1 MIKAPPTPKGFRD
14 ILPEYAKKR
23 REVINQIVEVLENL
37 GFVPIETPTIEFAE
51 TLTGKYGDEEKL
63 IYKFTDRGGRELAL
77 RYDLTVPF
85 ARFVAS
91 NLNLIGKDPFRR
103 YQIGQ
108 VFRGEN
114 PQAGRFREFTQ
125 IDFDVAGS
133 TDIEEEA
140 KIIACAVK
148 SARNAGIKS
157 AAMAINDREN
167 FSGIPANVI
176 RAFDKIHKIKK
187 EGVVEELKTQKLTD
201 VEIAKYLNKLLNAK
215 PTEKLKNIF
224 AILET
229 KYEMKLDREFFFDS
243 SLARGLDYYTGPIF
257 ELKADSNLASLS
269 LGAGGR
275 YDNLIET
282 FVNPAGGGAG
292 KKIPAVGFSVGL
304 DRLIEAL

>member
-14 ILPEYAKKR
+14 ILPENAKKR
-23 REVINQIVEVLENL
+23 REVISLIIEVLENL
-37 GFVPIETPTIEFAE
+37 GFVPIETPTVEFAE

-91 NLNLIGKDPFRR
+91 NLNLIGKVPFRR

-140 KIIACAVK
+140 KIIACAIK
-148 SARNAGIKS
+148 SARNAGLNDAI
-157 AAMAINDREN
+157 MAINDREN
-167 FSGIPANVI
+167 FANIPINVI
-176 RAFDKIHKIKK
+176 RAYDKIHKIKK
-187 EGVVEELKTQKLTD
+187 EGVIDELKAQNLQQDSIEKFLD
-201 VEIAKYLNKLLNAK
+201 MLINSK
-215 PTEKLKNIF
+215 PTENLKKIF
-224 AILET
+224 EILSAQ
-229 KYEMKLDREFFFDS
+229 YGLSLDHEFFFDP
-243 SLARGLDYYTGPIF
+243 SLARGLDYYTGAIF
-257 ELKADSNLASLS
+257 ELKANPDLSSLS
-269 LGAGGR
+269 IGAGGR
-275 YDNLIET
+275 YDNLIEV
-282 FVNPAGGGAG
+282 FSG
-292 KKIPAVGFSVGL
+292 KKIPAVGFSFGL
-304 DRLIEAL
+304 DRLIESIQ

>member
-1 MIKAPPTPKGFRD
+1 MKAPPTPKGFRD
-14 ILPEYAKKR
+14 ILPQYAKKR
-23 REVINQIVEVLENL
+23 REVINQIVEVLESL
-37 GFVPIETPTIEFAE
+37 GFVPIETPTVEFAQ

-85 ARFVAS
+85 ARFMAS
-91 NLNLIGKDPFRR
+91 NLNLIGKEPFRR

-148 SARNAGIKS
+148 SARSAGITS
-157 AAMAINDREN
+157 AAMAVNDREN
-167 FSGIPANVI
+167 FAGIPAGVI
-176 RAFDKIHKIKK
+176 RAYDKIHKIKK
-187 EGVVEELKTQKLTD
+187 EGVIEELKTQDISQEEIEIYLDKL
-201 VEIAKYLNKLLNAK
+201 INAK
-215 PTEKLKNIF
+215 PTESLKNIF
-224 AILET
+224 GILEST
-229 KYEMKLDREFFFDS
+229 YKMKLDREFFFDS

-257 ELKADSNLASLS
+257 ELKSNPDLASLS
-269 LGAGGR
+269 IGAGGR

-282 FVNPAGGGAG
+282 FVYPAGGGAG
-292 KKIPAVGFSVGL
+292 KKIPAVGFSFGL
-304 DRLIEAL
+304 DRLIEAIS

>member
-14 ILPEYAKKR
+14 ILPQYAKKR
-23 REVINQIVEVLENL
+23 REVINQIVEVLESL

-91 NLNLIGKDPFRR
+91 NLDLIGKIPFRR

-148 SARNAGIKS
+148 SARNAGVKD
-157 AAMAINDREN
+157 ATMAINDREN
-167 FSGIPANVI
+167 FANIPLNVV
-176 RAFDKIHKIKK
+176 RAYDKIHKIKK
-187 EGVVEELKTQKLTD
+187 EGVIEELKAQNLSQESIENYLDKL
-201 VEIAKYLNKLLNAK
+201 INSK

-224 AILET
+224 EILDS
-229 KYEMKLDREFFFDS
+229 KYNLSLDHEFFFDS
-243 SLARGLDYYTGPIF
+243 SLARGLDYYTGAIF
-257 ELKADSNLASLS
+257 ELKTSPDLASLS
-269 LGAGGR
+269 IGAGGR

-282 FVNPAGGGAG
+282 FSG

-304 DRLIEAL
+304 DRLIDAL